1 MNFRVIAL
9 IVAVPFLSYPA
20 QAQDRQAVASP
31 ANVSKVFPASPAK
44 VPLTKV
50 SQTKASQAQAEQVEV
65 SETQAPSF
73 RKGLWRFV
81 RTLDIVRNT
90 NKNIKYRLANNEV
103 TRCVDPTHSM
113 KATFSSAPVGSCVS
127 DKPEKVGNK
136 YTFAKRC
143 DYLGAVSTVITVHD
157 EILTPNLMNSTAVR
171 IRRLTW
177 SPRRELVIAATKK
190 RTSRQG
196 LPYRPSSTS

>member
-50 SQTKASQAQAEQVEV
+50 SQTKASQVQAEQVEV

-90 NKNIKYRLANNEV
+90 NKNIKYRLANNEM

-157 EILTPNLMNSTAVR
+157 DDSYTDLNELNGGESPKTDMVTAKR
-171 IRRLTW
+171 IGDCGDEKADLSARASVPAL
-177 SPRRELVIAATKK
+177 
-190 RTSRQG
+190 QQ
-196 LPYRPSSTS
+196 